1 MRYTIHVDEVYE
13 MPTFSVQIDDHKLEK
28 THILDDA
35 YHSIEDA
42 MNAAKKFIKNRGVD
56 QARDPGMVF
65 KTM

>member
-1 MRYTIHVDEVYE
+1 